1 MRSAAVSYLALFLA
15 TACPILCRASMAL
28 AGDKCADESVC
39 SHSACTSEATAGQDD
54 SCPQD
59 EPTPSAPADPCKELS
74 CFCSPYVMIERDAG
88 ATPALSMTELP
99 TSACWSVTFSMPC
112 AVIRNGFFG
121 QTALPV
127 TAAEASAALPL
138 LI

>member
-15 TACPILCRASMAL
+15 TACPMICRASMVV
-28 AGDKCADESVC
+28 AGEHCAGE
-39 SHSACTSEATAGQDD
+39 SACTSEAATAQDD

-88 ATPALSMTELP
+88 ATAALSMTELP

-112 AVIRNGFFG
+112 AVIRNGFSG
-121 QTALPV
+121 QPALPV
-127 TAAEASAALPL
+127 TVAEASAALPL

>member
-1 MRSAAVSYLALFLA
+1 MRSGAISYLALFLA
-15 TACPILCRASMAL
+15 TACPIFCRASMAL
-28 AGDKCADESVC
+28 AGDICTGE
-39 SHSACTSEATAGQDD
+39 SACTSEAAAGQDD
-54 SCPQD
+54 RCPQD

-88 ATPALSMTELP
+88 ATPALTMTELP
-99 TSACWSVTFSMPC
+99 MNACWSVVVSMPC
-112 AVIRNGFFG
+112 AVIRNGFSG
-121 QTALPV
+121 QPALPV